1 MRELQFMESPAL
13 APDVAITEFVDLFRQ
28 ELPTQ
33 AIAAL
38 KAATH
43 MGNKKLT
50 KILAAMAAEAGAMEM
65 EV

>member
-1 MRELQFMESPAL
+1 MRELQFMDSPAL
-13 APDVAITEFVDLFRQ
+13 APDAAITELVDLFGH

-33 AIAAL
+33 SIEAL
-38 KAATH
+38 KVATR

-50 KILAAMAAEAGAMEM
+50 KILAAMAAEAGAVEM